1 MSMGRFYNA
10 YSPVHTDENGT
21 CTWSFVVQVT
31 VFKNLTNIVI
41 VTGDWWFF
49 NQTASILVMSSMA
62 VMVFGAIV
70 ASYHDL
76 HFK

>member
-1 MSMGRFYNA
+1 MAF
-10 YSPVHTDENGT
+10 
-21 CTWSFVVQVT
+21 QVT

-49 NQTASILVMSSMA
+49 QQSATILVILSMA
-62 VMVFGAIV
+62 IMVFGALV

-76 HFK
+76 HFE

>member
-1 MSMGRFYNA
+1 MNA
-10 YSPVHTDENGT
+10 SFEYQRQLSPTLLPAALR
-21 CTWSFVVQVT
+21 SQVT

-49 NQTASILVMSSMA
+49 HQAASTLVIASMA
-62 VMVFGAIV
+62 VMVFGALV

-76 HFK
+76 NFR